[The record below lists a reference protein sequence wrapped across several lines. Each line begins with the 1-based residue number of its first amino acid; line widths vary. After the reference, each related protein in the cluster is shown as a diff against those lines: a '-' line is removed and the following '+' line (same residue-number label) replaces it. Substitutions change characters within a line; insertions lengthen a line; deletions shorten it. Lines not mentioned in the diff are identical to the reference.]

1 MGTSAANR
9 MPTVTGMTVGQPAP
23 MPAAPA
29 PMPAAPAPMPAAPQ
43 PTTPN
48 VFQSSAQAMQQAGQ
62 TYGGL
67 SGFQPNVQQYM
78 NPYTQ
83 DVIERTQ
90 QDIMRQQQMAQNQLG
105 AQAGAAGAFGG
116 SRHGVA
122 EGVMA
127 GEYGRM
133 AGDIAAQQRQRAYEQ
148 AMDTAFRTAGVQ
160 QAGAGGLS
168 GLGGQLFGMGQQTQ
182 QAIGAQGA
190 FQRQLQ
196 QQMLDLAKQQYYG
209 AAGAPL
215 AGLGAMTGVLG
226 AVPYSTTQTQSSPF
240 DPTALL
246 TAFI

>member
-1 MGTSAANR
+1 MGASAN
-9 MPTVTGMTVGQPAP
+9 QPI
-23 MPAAPA
+23 
-29 PMPAAPAPMPAAPQ
+29 Q
-43 PTTPN
+43 N
-48 VFQSSAQAMQQAGQ
+48 VFQGSSAAMQQAGQ
-62 TYGGL
+62 TYGNL
-67 SGFQPNVQQYM
+67 AGFQPSAQPYM
-78 NPYTQ
+78 SPYTSE
-83 DVIERTQ
+83 VIDRTQ

-105 AQAGAAGAFGG
+105 AQATQAGAFGG

-182 QAIGAQGA
+182 AAIGQQGA

-196 QQMLDLAKQQYYG
+196 QQMMDLAKQQYYG

-226 AVPYSTTQTQSSPF
+226 SVPYGRTTTQSTPF
-240 DPTALL
+240 NPMGLL

>member
-1 MGTSAANR
+1 MGASAN
-9 MPTVTGMTVGQPAP
+9 
-23 MPAAPA
+23 
-29 PMPAAPAPMPAAPQ
+29 Q
-43 PTTPN
+43 PTQN
-48 VFQSSAQAMQQAGQ
+48 VFQGSAQAMQQAGQ
-62 TYGGL
+62 TYGNL
-67 SGFQPNVQQYM
+67 AGFQPSAQQYM
-78 NPYTQ
+78 SPYTSE
-83 DVIERTQ
+83 VIDRTQ

-105 AQAGAAGAFGG
+105 AQATQAGAFGG

-148 AMDTAFRTAGVQ
+148 AMDTAFRTAGMQ
-160 QAGAGGLS
+160 QAGAGGLA

-182 QAIGAQGA
+182 AAIGAQGA

-196 QQMLDLAKQQYYG
+196 QQMMDLAKQQYYG

-215 AGLGAMTGVLG
+215 AGLGAMTNVLG
-226 AVPYSTTQTQSSPF
+226 SVPYGTTTTQRTPF
-240 DPTALL
+240 NPMALL

>member
-1 MGTSAANR
+1 MGASANQ
-9 MPTVTGMTVGQPAP
+9 PIQTGMQPQPAVTMQPAP
-23 MPAAPA
+23 TPSTQPA
-29 PMPAAPAPMPAAPQ
+29 PS
-43 PTTPN
+43 PN
-48 VFQSSAQAMQQAGQ
+48 VFEASAEAMKGAGA
-62 TYGGL
+62 TYGNL
-67 SGFQPNVQQYM
+67 AGFQPDVQQYM
-78 NPYTQ
+78 SPYTSE
-83 DVIERTQ
+83 VIDRTQ

-105 AQAGAAGAFGG
+105 AQATQAGAFGG

-182 QAIGAQGA
+182 AAIGAQGA

-196 QQMLDLAKQQYYG
+196 QQLMDLAKQQYYG

-226 AVPYSTTQTQSSPF
+226 SIPYGQTTTQSTPF
-240 DPTALL
+240 NPMGLL

>member
-1 MGTSAANR
+1 MGASAN
-9 MPTVTGMTVGQPAP
+9 QPI
-23 MPAAPA
+23 
-29 PMPAAPAPMPAAPQ
+29 Q
-43 PTTPN
+43 N
-48 VFQSSAQAMQQAGQ
+48 VFQGSSAAMQQAGQ
-62 TYGGL
+62 TYGNL
-67 SGFQPNVQQYM
+67 AGFQPSAQQYM
-78 NPYTQ
+78 SPYTSE
-83 DVIERTQ
+83 VIDRTQ

-105 AQAGAAGAFGG
+105 AQATQAGAFGG

-133 AGDIAAQQRQRAYEQ
+133 AGDIAAQQRQRGYEQ
-148 AMDTAFRTAGVQ
+148 AMDTAFRTAGMQ
-160 QAGAGGLS
+160 QAGAGGLA

-182 QAIGAQGA
+182 AAIGAQGA

-196 QQMLDLAKQQYYG
+196 QQLMDLAKQQYYG

-226 AVPYSTTQTQSSPF
+226 SAPYPTSTTGTTRTPF
-240 DPTALL
+240 NPMGLL

>member
-1 MGTSAANR
+1 MS
-9 MPTVTGMTVGQPAP
+9 
-23 MPAAPA
+23 
-29 PMPAAPAPMPAAPQ
+29 
-43 PTTPN
+43 
-48 VFQSSAQAMQQAGQ
+48 
-62 TYGGL
+62 
-67 SGFQPNVQQYM
+67 
-78 NPYTQ
+78 PYTSE
-83 DVIERTQ
+83 VIDRTQ
-90 QDIMRQQQMAQNQLG
+90 QDIMRQQQMAQSQLG
-105 AQAGAAGAFGG
+105 AQATQAGAFGG

-122 EGVMA
+122 QGVMA

-148 AMDTAFRTAGVQ
+148 AMDTAFRTAGIQ

-182 QAIGAQGA
+182 AAIGQQGA

-196 QQMLDLAKQQYYG
+196 QQMMDLAKQQYYG

-226 AVPYSTTQTQSSPF
+226 SIPYSTTSTARTPF
-240 DPTALL
+240 NPMGLL